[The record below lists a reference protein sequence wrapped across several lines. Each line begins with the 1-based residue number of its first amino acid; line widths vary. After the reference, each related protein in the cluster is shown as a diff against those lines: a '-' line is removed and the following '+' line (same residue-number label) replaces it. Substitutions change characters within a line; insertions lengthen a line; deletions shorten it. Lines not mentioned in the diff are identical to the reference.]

1 METTKEQPPEAKPA
15 PESPAP
21 ESRSHGPLIALTG
34 LPALPGLRQLSWL
47 RPQVK
52 LPSRDKVLL
61 YTGLGAMAA
70 IDLIDWPVAAAIAM
84 ATVLTS
90 SGSRSQSLPEA
101 SLHPDKT
108 PAGDETPPKPAP
120 RASPKA
126 PARRSRGQEA

>member
-1 METTKEQPPEAKPA
+1 VI
-15 PESPAP
+15 
-21 ESRSHGPLIALTG
+21 PLPG
-34 LPALPGLRQLSWL
+34 LPALPRLPALPHLPALPGIRQLSWL

-126 PARRSRGQEA
+126 PARRSRGQET